1 MGGRG
6 GEAGQAQGPR
16 APAKGL
22 VPAHFS
28 TLWWK
33 GTSRQECSYPQKK
46 KNKKSTDAGLRCP

>member
-1 MGGRG
+1 MG

-16 APAKGL
+16 TPAKGL